1 MSYWF
6 YIFVE
11 NYLILSFYD
20 LYRNDL
26 FSLCIYTS
34 CTTVVV
40 LFLSVHFRVQLCFFF
55 WVYAFVYN
63 SVFFFY
69 FLSVCFEYNWVP
81 PLNSLSHLISFFYQ
95 FPTITQLYIFP
106 ITHFI
111 GPIASPT
118 SHSHSRPQSLA
129 RTYGQNLIQTLIRP
143 ANPTRQAV
151 RDQQQRLILLLCL
164 CLWATRSRRL
174 CVLVCMFVSVICLGS
189 LCLPC
194 VCLTSP
200 LSSSPSHCPSPP
212 YPPCT
217 TCQSHSDT
225 VTSTLVLATSK
236 DLRSL
241 TTQAH
246 VHTHQVLRGIK
257 HAWVVVGVHACVGNY
272 PTSYC
277 YCLRPHRRR
286 HCFHCLLSSCFPP
299 SFSYT

>member
-1 MSYWF
+1 MICTETICFLYAF
-6 YIFVE
+6 
-11 NYLILSFYD
+11 ILRAQ
-20 LYRNDL
+20 LL
-26 FSLCIYTS
+26 
-34 CTTVVV
+34 
-40 LFLSVHFRVQLCFFF
+40 LSFF
-55 WVYAFVYN
+55 WVCTFVYN
-63 SVFFFY
+63 SVFFSECTLSCTTLFFFFY

-174 CVLVCMFVSVICLGS
+174 CVRVCMFVSVICLGS

-212 YPPCT
+212 LSTMYHLPVPLWH
-217 TCQSHSDT
+217 SHFD
-225 VTSTLVLATSK
+225 A
-236 DLRSL
+236 R
-241 TTQAH
+241 
-246 VHTHQVLRGIK
+246 
-257 HAWVVVGVHACVGNY
+257 ACDE
-272 PTSYC
+272 
-277 YCLRPHRRR
+277 
-286 HCFHCLLSSCFPP
+286 
-299 SFSYT
+299 